1 MTEEPLGLPR
11 GSVRSLMSLGVVIV
25 AGAIAGYLIVHD
37 SSSDLTKMVVG
48 GWITALGNVIG
59 FYFGSR
65 SGE

>member
-1 MTEEPLGLPR
+1 
-11 GSVRSLMSLGVVIV
+11 MSLGVVVV
-25 AGAIAGYLIVHD
+25 AGGIAAFLLVD
-37 SSSDLTKMVVG
+37 DASSDLAKMVVG